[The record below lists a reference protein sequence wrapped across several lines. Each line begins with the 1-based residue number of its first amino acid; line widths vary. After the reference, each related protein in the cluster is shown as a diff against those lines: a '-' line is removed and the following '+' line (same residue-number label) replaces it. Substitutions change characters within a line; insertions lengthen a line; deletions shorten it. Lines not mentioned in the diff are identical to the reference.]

1 MTRRIDLLIPPK
13 RVSHRPGVL
22 AWPKAP
28 VLASPTTADLLPLG
42 QLSADLLRR
51 VGVQARIE
59 RNAFGPATLRIRRD
73 PAIRGP
79 QRYRL
84 EISPRGIEIAA
95 SDDAGAYYAIAT
107 LRELLAVQG
116 RRLGACVIEDW
127 PDFRRRGIYHDCSR
141 GKVPKLETLK
151 ALVERLARWKIN
163 ELQLYVENVF
173 TFQRHPDIG
182 CGYSPLTPQEILDLQ
197 AHCKLHHVRLVG
209 SLASFG
215 HMEKILCLPRYR
227 HLGELPGNLDRPGG
241 TTLCPTDP
249 GSIRLVEE
257 MYEEFV
263 PLFEAEDFNICGDEP
278 WELGRGRSRSKRLAD
293 RVGVGRVYLDFLLKI
308 HRICRKH
315 GKRTNAWAD
324 IVLDHPEI
332 LPDLPGEMVM
342 LNWDYSPDG
351 ARIPRSKEI
360 VRAGLPLVVCPGTNG
375 WMSHG
380 TRLRM
385 AMENVAV
392 FAAQGRRHNAE
403 GLLNTDW
410 GDSGHR
416 NPLGVSLH
424 GFAHGA
430 AHAWN
435 GKAVDDDTFTETF
448 CLHAFD
454 QHDGRLAK
462 AIRMLGNVYRTI
474 DPAGRGWV
482 LYDSYTKPLLPPR
495 DAKTTLYQTSPPG
508 WRKVTEQ
515 LGDESIWPKPP
526 RNMDRFESLALAEMA
541 LGARMD
547 VLACRRAMIGKRLL
561 DGQRVPQAELRALA
575 DDLHAMAECF
585 QSLWLERNKPSRLRD
600 NLACFRK
607 VETECRRMAAKKPR

>member
-1 MTRRIDLLIPPK
+1 MKKRIDLLIPPK
-13 RVSHRPGVL
+13 RISNRSGVL
-22 AWPKAP
+22 AWPKTP
-28 VLASPTTADLLPLG
+28 ILASPTAADILPLG
-42 QLSADLLRR
+42 QLSADLHQR
-51 VGVQARIE
+51 VGVRARID
-59 RNAFGPATLRIRRD
+59 RNAFGEATLRIRRD
-73 PAIRGP
+73 PAIGGP
-79 QRYRL
+79 QQYRL

-95 SDDAGAYYAIAT
+95 SDDAGAYYAIQT

-116 RRLGACVIEDW
+116 RRLGACLIEDW

-141 GKVPKLETLK
+141 GKVPKLGTLK

-182 CGYSPLTPQEILDLQ
+182 RGYSPLTPREILDLQ

-227 HLGELPGNLDRPGG
+227 HLGELPGHREWPGG

-263 PLFEAEDFNICGDEP
+263 PLFEAEDFNVCGDEP
-278 WELGRGRSRSKRLAD
+278 WELGRGRSKKLAD

-308 HRICRKH
+308 HRVCRKL

-324 IVLDHPEI
+324 IVLDHHEI
-332 LPDLPGEMVM
+332 LGDLPGEMVM
-342 LNWDYSPDG
+342 LNWDYCPDG
-351 ARIPRSKEI
+351 ARIPRTAEI

-375 WMSHG
+375 WLSHG
-380 TRLRM
+380 TRLAM

-392 FAAQGRRHNAE
+392 FAAQGRKHSAE

-410 GDSGHR
+410 GDYGHR
-416 NPLGVSLH
+416 NTLGVSLH

-435 GKAVDDDTFTETF
+435 GRAVDDEVFTETF
-448 CLHAFD
+448 CFHAFD
-454 QHDGRLAK
+454 QRDGRLAK

-482 LYDSYTKPLLPPR
+482 LYDSYTKSLLPPEGE
-495 DAKTTLYQTSPPG
+495 KTTLYQTSPPG
-508 WRKVTEQ
+508 WTKVIEQ
-515 LGDESIWPKPP
+515 LGDESIWPKPA
-526 RNMDRFESLALAEMA
+526 RNMDRFELLALAEMA

-547 VLACRRAMIGKRLL
+547 VLACRRAMIGKRLM
-561 DGQRVPQAELRALA
+561 DGNCVGPAELRGLA
-575 DDLHAMAECF
+575 DDLHAMAERF
-585 QSLWLERNKPSRLRD
+585 RTLWLARNKPSRLRD
-600 NLACFRK
+600 NLACFRRA
-607 VETECRRMAAKKPR
+607 ETQCRRLARRKPR